1 MNISVSTFNKYFKI
15 IKEILKLRN
24 KLAVFKSVYYSFKF
38 RGRVFIGKNSV
49 LDLGSNARI
58 IIKNNG
64 CLKVGVD
71 YALLTGTT
79 LHIHKNGKLI
89 VNGWASFMRDS
100 SISVMSNAVLE
111 MGHGSYINE
120 QARVKVQKKLRIGKG
135 SFIAWR
141 CNIIDSDVHKHAEAG
156 MDLNKIPATDITKEI
171 YIGDHVWIG
180 GNCTILKGVA
190 IGSGA
195 VIGAG
200 SVISKNIPPK
210 VLAVGNPCRVIKENY
225 QWKA

>member
-1 MNISVSTFNKYFKI
+1 MNLSIAMFNKYLNVL
-15 IKEILKLRN
+15 KEIFKLKN
-24 KLAVFKSVYYSFKF
+24 KLSVLKSVFYSFKF
-38 RGRVFIGKNSV
+38 RGRVFIGKNST
-49 LDLGSNARI
+49 LDLGNNAQI
-58 IIKNNG
+58 VIKNNG

-71 YALLTGTT
+71 YALPTGTT
-79 LHIHKNGKLI
+79 LHIHNNGKLI

-100 SISVMSNAVLE
+100 SISIMKNSVLE
-111 MGHGSYINE
+111 IGHGSYINE
-120 QARVKVQKKLRIGKG
+120 QARVKVQKKLQIGKR

-156 MDLNKIPATDITKEI
+156 VDLNKVSDDDITKEI

-180 GNCTILKGVA
+180 GNCTILKGVK
-190 IGSGA
+190 IGSGS

-210 VLAVGNPCRVIKENY
+210 VLAAGNPCKVIKENY

>member
-24 KLAVFKSVYYSFKF
+24 KLAVFKSMYYSFKF

-49 LDLGSNARI
+49 LDLGSNAQI

-71 YALLTGTT
+71 YALPTGTI
-79 LHIHKNGKLI
+79 LYIQNSGKLI
-89 VNGWASFMRDS
+89 VNGWVSFMKDS
-100 SISVMSNAVLE
+100 SISIMNNAVLE
-111 MGHGSYINE
+111 MGHGSYLNE
-120 QARVKVQKKLRIGKG
+120 QARVKVQKKLWIGKG

-141 CNIIDSDVHKHAEAG
+141 CNIMDSDVHKHAEYCV
-156 MDLNKIPATDITKEI
+156 DLNKVSADDITKEI

-180 GNCTILKGVA
+180 GNCTILKGVT
-190 IGSGA
+190 IGSGS

-200 SVISKNIPPK
+200 SVITKDIPPK
-210 VLAVGNPCRVIKENY
+210 VLAVGNPCRIIKENY
-225 QWKA
+225 QWKS